1 MNYIKR
7 PNKKGDKITYY
18 YNYGRDA
25 GQRPSTGIFLYTKP
39 KNQTERNH
47 NKESLAMLD
56 VKKGEQILEKQAVGS
71 AYIPTHKLKTNFL
84 DYYKDYVKENTREG
98 NRHLNNS
105 FTQFKLFVNKE
116 SISPIDMTESF
127 CKRFRQFLLD
137 KFTGETPLNYYARF
151 KWVLKAAT
159 KEKYFTNNPTEDI
172 HSKSNPSTRL
182 KNNLEV
188 EDYLALL
195 ATPCINEEVREAFI
209 FCCYTGLRWVDVK
222 KMVWT
227 DVKDGLLTTRLIQAK
242 TGQPV
247 VLTLH
252 PIALKILEK
261 QRAKHCATCITVF
274 KLPTTNG
281 ANKILDLWVIAA
293 GIDKYITWSCARL
306 SFSILL
312 QDERVDN
319 ATVAYLMGHTTT
331 KQVERTYKR
340 HRPKNQMAAISMLPT
355 PNLNSNHCFLYPG
368 FEIRKGLSS

>member
-1 MNYIKR
+1 MNFIGR
-7 PNKKGDKITYY
+7 LNKKGDKITYY
-18 YNYGRDA
+18 YDYGRGP

-39 KNQTERNH
+39 KNQAERNH
-47 NKESLAMLD
+47 NKESLAILD
-56 VKKGEQILEKQAVGS
+56 VKKGERILEQQAVGS
-71 AYIPTHKLKTNFL
+71 AYIPTHKFKTNFI
-84 DYYKDYVKENTREG
+84 DYYREYVKENTREG

-105 FTQFKLFVNKE
+105 FTQFRLFLNKDF
-116 SISPIDMTESF
+116 ISPIDITESF

-137 KFTGETPLNYYARF
+137 KFTGETPLNYYARY

-159 KEKYFTNNPTEDI
+159 KEKYFTSNPTEDI

-222 KMVWT
+222 KMVWA
-227 DVKDGLLTTRLIQAK
+227 DIKEGILTTRLIQAK

-247 VLTLH
+247 ILTLH
-252 PIALKILEK
+252 PIALKILGK
-261 QRAKHCATCITVF
+261 QREKHGATCVTVF
-274 KLPTTNG
+274 KLPTANG
-281 ANKILDLWVIAA
+281 ANKILDLWVTAA
-293 GIDKYITWSCARL
+293 GLDKYITWSCARL

-319 ATVAYLMGHTTT
+319 ATVAYLLGHTTT
-331 KQVERTYKR
+331 KQVERIYKR
-340 HRPKNQMAAISMLPT
+340 HRPKNQMAAITVLPAPT
-355 PNLNSNHCFLYPG
+355 LNSNHCLLYPG